1 MKKIF
6 TFVLGAFMALSASA
20 STIFVEFTEDYV
32 TFEKGCDEVYD
43 WDAEGFV
50 NEYFWDFHGHID
62 GAYDVRVSYR
72 SKVEKLEG
80 TYDVG
85 DLQSLTELKDL
96 HQNRTIWFESGTVT
110 ITRGEGDDDNLYVKC
125 EIVGRD
131 AQDYTTQDYV
141 INLTYSPKAEGL
153 PGDEDSD
160 FLMNFASY
168 TIDDELADEG
178 TVYVEARDENRNY
191 VVLEVNLPENATQ
204 LVAGTYDIVVVENED
219 YPYQSITAGS
229 YQYEEPQAS
238 FASVLAEDG
247 ETIEK
252 VWYIVSGKVF
262 VKENMDIAIA
272 ANNSLGKRL
281 AIVLHANSQA
291 AVEMTGVATKAIKTI
306 ENGMIVIEHNGVRR
320 NVIGQVVR

>member
-6 TFVLGAFMALSASA
+6 TFVLGAFFALSASA
-20 STIFVEFTEDYV
+20 STIFVEFNEDQV
-32 TFEKGCDEVYD
+32 TFEKGYNEEDE
-43 WDAEGFV
+43 
-50 NEYFWDFHGHID
+50 EYFWDFQGHID
-62 GAYDVRVSYR
+62 GCYHVRVFYTSE
-72 SKVEKLEG
+72 VEKLEG

-85 DLQSLTELKDL
+85 DLQELTELKDL
-96 HQNRTIWFESGTVT
+96 HQNRTISFESGTVT
-110 ITRGEGDDDNLYVKC
+110 ITKGEGDDNKIYVQC

-131 AQDYTTQDYV
+131 ADDHLTQDYV
-141 INLTYSPKAEGL
+141 INLTYSPKAAEGL

-160 FLMNFASY
+160 FLINFESY

-178 TVYVEARDENRNY
+178 MVYVEAWDENRYY
-191 VVLEVNLPENATQ
+191 VVLEVSLPENATQ
-204 LVAGTYDIVVVENED
+204 LVAGTYDVAVVENED

-229 YQYEEPQAS
+229 YLYGEPQAS

-262 VKENMDIAIA
+262 VKANMDIAIA
-272 ANNSLGKRL
+272 ANNSLGKRI
-281 AIVLHANSQA
+281 AVVLHANSQ

>member
-20 STIFVEFTEDYV
+20 VTNINLTENLQFTHEGGRWEFYGEDADYAVYV
-32 TFEKGCDEVYD
+32 TSAAGDKF
-43 WDAEGFV
+43 
-50 NEYFWDFHGHID
+50 
-62 GAYDVRVSYR
+62 
-72 SKVEKLEG
+72 EG
-80 TYDVG
+80 TYDVSEVTA
-85 DLQSLTELKDL
+85 QIVYKPTYRS
-96 HQNRTIWFESGTVT
+96 IWFDYGT
-110 ITRGEGDDDNLYVKC
+110 ITITKDEANVLHLFCDIIGKYDDGNTADRFL
-125 EIVGRD
+125 ISL
-131 AQDYTTQDYV
+131 DY
-141 INLTYSPKAEGL
+141 AEATEAL
-153 PGDEDSD
+153 PGDENSD
-160 FLMNFASY
+160 FLINFESY

-178 TVYVEARDENRNY
+178 MVYVEAWDENRYY
-191 VVLEVNLPENATQ
+191 VVLEVSLPENATQ
-204 LVAGTYDIVVVENED
+204 LVAGTYDVAVVENED

-229 YQYEEPQAS
+229 YLYGEPQAS

-262 VKENMDIAIA
+262 VKANMDIAIA
-272 ANNSLGKRL
+272 ANNSLGKRI
-281 AIVLHANSQA
+281 AVVLHANSQ

>member
-6 TFVLGAFMALSASA
+6 TLFLGAFFALSASA
-20 STIFVEFTEDYV
+20 STIFVEFNEDQV
-32 TFEKGCDEVYD
+32 TFEKGYDED
-43 WDAEGFV
+43 FE
-50 NEYFWDFHGHID
+50 EYFWDFQGHID
-62 GAYDVRVSYR
+62 GAYEVRVFYT

-85 DLQSLTELKDL
+85 DLQDLTELKDL
-96 HQNRTIWFESGTVT
+96 HQNRTIWFESGKVT
-110 ITRGEGDDDNLYVKC
+110 ITKGEGDDDNLYVKC

-131 AQDYTTQDYV
+131 ADDHLTQDYV

-153 PGDEDSD
+153 PGDEDSE
-160 FLMNFASY
+160 FLINFKSY

-204 LVAGTYDIVVVENED
+204 LVAGTYEVAVVEDED
-219 YPYQSITAGS
+219 YPYQSVTAGS
-229 YQYEEPQAS
+229 YLYGEPQPS

-252 VWYIVSGKVF
+252 VWYIVYGKVF

-281 AIVLHANSQA
+281 AIVLHGNSQ

>member
-20 STIFVEFTEDYV
+20 STIFVEFNEDQV
-32 TFEKGCDEVYD
+32 TFEKGYDED
-43 WDAEGFV
+43 FE
-50 NEYFWDFHGHID
+50 EYFWDFQGHID
-62 GAYDVRVSYR
+62 GCYHVRVFYT
-72 SKVEKLEG
+72 SKVEELEG

-85 DLQSLTELKDL
+85 DLQELTELKDL
-96 HQNRTIWFESGTVT
+96 HQNRTISFESGTVT
-110 ITRGEGDDDNLYVKC
+110 ITKGEGDDDNLYVKC

-131 AQDYTTQDYV
+131 ADDHLTQDYV
-141 INLTYSPKAEGL
+141 INLTYSPKAAEGL

-160 FLMNFASY
+160 FLINFESY

-178 TVYVEARDENRNY
+178 MVYVEALDENRNY
-191 VVLEVNLPENATQ
+191 VVLEVSLPENATQ
-204 LVAGTYDIVVVENED
+204 LVAGTYEVAVVEDED
-219 YPYQSITAGS
+219 YPYQSVTAGS
-229 YQYEEPQAS
+229 YLYGEPQPS

-291 AVEMTGVATKAIKTI
+291 VEMTGVATKTIKTI

-320 NVIGQVVR
+320 NVTGQVVR

>member
-20 STIFVEFTEDYV
+20 STIFVEFNEDQV
-32 TFEKGCDEVYD
+32 TFEKGYNEVFD
-43 WDAEGFV
+43 WDSEGFV
-50 NEYFWDFHGHID
+50 NEYFWDFQGHID
-62 GAYDVRVSYR
+62 GAYEVRVFYT
-72 SKVEKLEG
+72 SKVEELEG

-110 ITRGEGDDDNLYVKC
+110 ITKGQGDDDNLYVKC

-141 INLTYSPKAEGL
+141 INLTYSPKA
-153 PGDEDSD
+153 
-160 FLMNFASY
+160 
-168 TIDDELADEG
+168 
-178 TVYVEARDENRNY
+178 
-191 VVLEVNLPENATQ
+191 
-204 LVAGTYDIVVVENED
+204 
-219 YPYQSITAGS
+219 
-229 YQYEEPQAS
+229 
-238 FASVLAEDG
+238 
-247 ETIEK
+247 
-252 VWYIVSGKVF
+252 
-262 VKENMDIAIA
+262 
-272 ANNSLGKRL
+272 
-281 AIVLHANSQA
+281 A

>member
-20 STIFVEFTEDYV
+20 STIFVEFNEDQV
-32 TFEKGCDEVYD
+32 TFEKGYDED
-43 WDAEGFV
+43 FE
-50 NEYFWDFHGHID
+50 EYFWDFQGHID
-62 GAYDVRVSYR
+62 GCYHVRVFYT
-72 SKVEKLEG
+72 SKVEELEG

-85 DLQSLTELKDL
+85 DLQELTELKDL
-96 HQNRTIWFESGTVT
+96 HQNRTISFESGTVT
-110 ITRGEGDDDNLYVKC
+110 ITKGEGDDNKIYVKC

-131 AQDYTTQDYV
+131 ADDHLTQDYV
-141 INLTYSPKAEGL
+141 INLTYSPKAAEGL

-160 FLMNFASY
+160 FLINFESY

-178 TVYVEARDENRNY
+178 MVYVEALDENRNY
-191 VVLEVNLPENATQ
+191 VVLEVSLPENATQ
-204 LVAGTYDIVVVENED
+204 LVAGTYEVAVVEDED
-219 YPYQSITAGS
+219 YPYQSVTAGS
-229 YQYEEPQAS
+229 YQYGEPQAS

-291 AVEMTGVATKAIKTI
+291 VEMTGVATKAIKTI